1 MHVKRWKCKRSV
13 AHLPVTSRSTPSHH
27 PHTHSTSRRQSRYPD
42 LLLVD
47 AKRKKRSP
55 LHVSHSSLEEKTCN
69 YPLSKPNFVHHI
81 SSPFRVLFRLPFRWS
96 QPLPSQRLL
105 LLHTMCCFPL
115 PAADNRHDQPKIKK
129 KICPQKKQ
137 GGKRNDNG
145 RRRQTPDARK
155 MPAPPPPTLSPP
167 SPPPPDHAT
176 AVARAK
182 THGARQ
188 PTAKACVFRT
198 WHLRA
203 PCIGSLL
210 GGLSRSLAA
219 FFPGRVLVFWW
230 WWWFPSTYEARVE

>member
-1 MHVKRWKCKRSV
+1 MQ
-13 AHLPVTSRSTPSHH
+13 LPPFQTKLCPSHLL
-27 PHTHSTSRRQSRYPD
+27 PLSRPF
-42 LLLVD
+42 
-47 AKRKKRSP
+47 P
-55 LHVSHSSLEEKTCN
+55 SSLPMVSATSISET
-69 YPLSKPNFVHHI
+69 FAFAHH
-81 SSPFRVLFRLPFRWS
+81 VLFSTARCR
-96 QPLPSQRLL
+96 QPPR
-105 LLHTMCCFPL
+105 
-115 PAADNRHDQPKIKK
+115 PAKNQK